1 MSLAWPNQNWN
12 FVPAYEISGVPWVKS
27 YTDVPAAAAGTATEI
42 AFSAVTRW
50 VTISIQ
56 DAVADSALRIG
67 FTALGVESQGLFPA
81 PQANYFLLW
90 SDASSGTGQSAQ
102 TVRFEVRCQKLF
114 IAGHEGAIDNVS
126 VMAGLTTVNTSNSL
140 MVTGSN
146 SFEGVG

>member
-27 YTDVPAAAAGTATEI
+27 YTDVPAAAADTATEI

-50 VTISIQ
+50 VTVSIQ

-67 FTALGVESQGLFPA
+67 FTALGVESEDS
-81 PQANYFLLW
+81 QANYFLLW

-114 IAGHEGAIDNVS
+114 IAGHEGVIDNVS
-126 VMAGLTTVNTSNSL
+126 VMAGLTTVNISNSL

-146 SFEGVG
+146 NFEGVG